1 MVINMINIANQHC
14 DRFIYLIIKILNEIV
29 PHLVQY
35 NKTIN
40 LRNCKK
46 ETMNTN
52 EIMDLLKDNE
62 KIILAM

>member
-1 MVINMINIANQHC
+1 MKLC
-14 DRFIYLIIKILNEIV
+14 LILYN
-29 PHLVQY
+29 